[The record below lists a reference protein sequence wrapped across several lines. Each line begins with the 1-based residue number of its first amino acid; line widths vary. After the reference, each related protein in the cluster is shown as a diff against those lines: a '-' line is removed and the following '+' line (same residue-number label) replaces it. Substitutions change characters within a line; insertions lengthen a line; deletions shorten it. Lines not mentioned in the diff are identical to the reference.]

1 MCRFYEFEFDYC
13 YWILLCVIIEMLGRL
28 RPKNFT
34 TSRIKT
40 QARIQECRWTVE
52 KRRWMV
58 SRNFQAVSGR
68 KMWMNGGEKKVVD
81 RLGKWAYSNS
91 QGRGTEKPNPTT
103 AGTPRRKKVTMS
115 ETTITRK
122 AALEFAIANLDNPE
136 VCAVLQKMLGS
147 ISKPRKATISKAR
160 VMNENLANKVAE
172 LIADDHATAI
182 TTKDV
187 VALGIPEIATT
198 QKAAAVLRVAVE
210 RGLFEKVVDGKK
222 VGYRKLQ

>member
-1 MCRFYEFEFDYC
+1 
-13 YWILLCVIIEMLGRL
+13 
-28 RPKNFT
+28 
-34 TSRIKT
+34 
-40 QARIQECRWTVE
+40 
-52 KRRWMV
+52 
-58 SRNFQAVSGR
+58 
-68 KMWMNGGEKKVVD
+68 
-81 RLGKWAYSNS
+81 
-91 QGRGTEKPNPTT
+91 
-103 AGTPRRKKVTMS
+103 MS

-122 AALEFAIANLDNPE
+122 SALEFAIANLDNAE
-136 VCAVLQKMLGS
+136 VCEVLQKMLDS
-147 ISKPRKATISKAR
+147 ISKPRKATVSKAR

-187 VALGIPEIATT
+187 VALGIPEIMTT